1 MQTKVI
7 RKMCLSDIES
17 VGKLENQYGKEI
29 YSLDALKK
37 IFEYDYYY
45 NLVLEIDDKIVGYI
59 MTTIICDE
67 CEILKIIVDEKF
79 RRQGLGE
86 LLLQNLIDYCKQI
99 SVSKIFLE
107 VRSQNCVAKKLY
119 QKIGFEKTGI
129 RDNYYGDDVA
139 EIYWYQLNG

>member
-67 CEILKIIVDEKF
+67 CEILKIIVDEKY

-86 LLLQNLIDYCKQI
+86 LLLQNLIDYCKQN